1 MEMKFSE
8 VFKPGTYPLMTYV
21 SRRSKGT
28 RYTYEERLEQS
39 LSVEGYLTYI
49 IGPSKLGKTVLC
61 ESVIGQE
68 HMVSMSGNDFS
79 KEHDFWSGLGKKIG
93 ISMTAAVS
101 EQNADFSEDQK
112 RSTIITK
119 NYFAA
124 KDKVIEYFKK
134 YEKVFVLD
142 DFHYAPPEIQYDI
155 ACQLKETI
163 RMGFKAVVIS
173 LPYRSDDAIRLNPDL
188 TGRISVIEMEPW
200 KKEELKRIAEMG
212 FARLG
217 IAVDD
222 KIISRMAE
230 ESIHSPQLMQSIC
243 LNVGLLSEES
253 AKVTDDM
260 AEESCRFTCVNLPYG
275 DVVRVL
281 KEGPPTRGQQRLR
294 YNLIDGSSRDIY
306 SLILKVMAD
315 DPPIIELGMEELMER
330 IKNNIGAQEIK
341 TQKVRD
347 SLKNWQ
353 KILET
358 RGMLYQVLEW
368 KDESIHILDNVFLF
382 YLRWE
387 ME

>member
-212 FARLG
+212 FVRLG
-217 IAVDD
+217 FKIDD
-222 KIISRMAE
+222 KIMLRMAR

-243 LNVGLLSEES
+243 LNIGLLSGENIVIS
-253 AKVTDDM
+253 DDM
-260 AEESCRFTCVNLPYG
+260 VEESCRFTCVNLPYG

-281 KEGPPTRGQQRLR
+281 REGPPTRGQQRLR
-294 YNLIDGSSRDIY
+294 YKLTDGTSRDIY

-330 IKNNIGAQEIK
+330 IRNNIGAQVIK
-341 TQKVRD
+341 PQKVRD

-358 RGMLYQVLEW
+358 QGILYQVLEW
-368 KDESIHILDNVFLF
+368 KDESIHILDNLFLF

-387 ME
+387 MR